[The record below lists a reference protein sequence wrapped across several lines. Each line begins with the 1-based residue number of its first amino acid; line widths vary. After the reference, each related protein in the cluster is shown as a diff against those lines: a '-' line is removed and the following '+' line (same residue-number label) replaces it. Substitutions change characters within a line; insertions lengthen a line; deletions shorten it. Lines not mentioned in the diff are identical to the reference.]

1 MSPAQRDSPLQP
13 CRSSVPHRGS
23 STEQQLHATAL
34 STRTMAATLS
44 QCRAAAAAAA
54 LPVLQALACDG
65 AAGAAGAWTAAPG
78 GL

>member
-1 MSPAQRDSPLQP
+1 MSPSRDSPLQP

-23 STEQQLHATAL
+23 STEQLHTTAL
-34 STRTMAATLS
+34 STWTMAAALS
-44 QCRAAAAAAA
+44 QCRAAAAAA
-54 LPVLQALACDG
+54 LLVLQALPCDG